1 MKKINSSS
9 WSSALVLAAGLFA
22 ATFPAAGQ
30 SILINIYEGN
40 PAAVQFVATTN
51 FPTPNDSSQYNL
63 FGVDVVNFFTAPASS
78 GGAVTGTLIPAGTS
92 TAYNEWFPDNLYAA
106 TSVDLN
112 LYVTATSQLQ
122 IFTNRSRA
130 FTGTATIDLS
140 SLLAQLPNKGATGF
154 IYTGDARSPGVLLG
168 RWIVVPEPPVV
179 AQVAMG
185 AVVLAGLALVRRTR
199 RAAARR

>member
-1 MKKINSSS
+1 
-9 WSSALVLAAGLFA
+9 AA
-22 ATFPAAGQ
+22 
-30 SILINIYEGN
+30 
-40 PAAVQFVATTN
+40 
-51 FPTPNDSSQYNL
+51 
-63 FGVDVVNFFTAPASS
+63 AST
-78 GGAVTGTLIPAGTS
+78 GGAVAGTRIPAGT
-92 TAYNEWFPDNLYAA
+92 TNAYNEWFPDNMNMA

-112 LYVTATSQLQ
+112 LYVTANPQPQ

-140 SLLAQLPNKGATGF
+140 SLIAQLPATGATGF
-154 IYTGDARSPGVLLG
+154 IFTGDARSPGVLLG